1 MDEINGKCVALF
13 VIELNQSKL
22 FVIDPIEATEATIKR
37 ILVELPGLS
46 SLPRHNMIQEVQL
59 NSLHKQISA

>member
-1 MDEINGKCVALF
+1 MRSCMGKCVALF

-37 ILVELPGLS
+37 ILILRGMS
-46 SLPRHNMIQEVQL
+46 SLPRHNIIQEVQL
-59 NSLHKQISA
+59 NTLHKQISA